1 MLNHRFLSTMPP
13 AMKPLSTR
21 AALALFAA
29 VIFAW
34 GFNWPIA
41 KLTLQEGVTP
51 LWMAAIRSALAAV
64 VLLVLMVAS
73 RNLRLP
79 RKGDWPIVLGIT
91 LLHMVAY
98 AALIATALQYLP
110 AGRSV
115 VLGYTHPLWV
125 VPGALLF
132 LGERLTP
139 VRAAGVLIGVGGIVL
154 LFNPAEVDWND
165 GKALLG
171 NGMLMLASLCWAASI
186 LQIRAHKWVSTPF
199 QLVFWEVLLATVLLG
214 VLALLLEGT
223 PRIAWSARLVLLFAY
238 GGVFGVALAYWAMA
252 MVNRSVP
259 AVTTSLGIL
268 ATPAVGI
275 VTSMIVLH
283 EPFNATLLLALVM
296 IIGGIALG
304 TLTRPAPRAV

>member
-1 MLNHRFLSTMPP
+1 
-13 AMKPLSTR
+13 MKPLSTR

-51 LWMAAIRSALAAV
+51 LWMATIRSALAAV
-64 VLLVLMVAS
+64 VLFVLMVAS

-79 RKGDWPIVLGIT
+79 RRGDWPIVLGIT

-139 VRAAGVLIGVGGIVL
+139 VRAVGVLIGVGGIVL
-154 LFNPAEVDWND
+154 LFNPAEVDWQD
-165 GKALLG
+165 REVLLG

-186 LQIRAHKWVSTPF
+186 LQIRAHKWISTPF
-199 QLVFWEVLLATVLLG
+199 QLVFWEVLLATILLG
-214 VLALLLEGT
+214 VLAGLLEGT
-223 PRIAWSARLVLLFAY
+223 PRIDWTPRLALLFGY

-283 EPFNATLLLALVM
+283 EPFNATLLVALVM

-304 TLTRPAPRAV
+304 TLTRPAPRKV

>member
-1 MLNHRFLSTMPP
+1 MLNHRLVKT
-13 AMKPLSTR
+13 LSTR

-41 KLTLQEGVTP
+41 KLTLQEGMTP
-51 LWMAAIRSALAAV
+51 LWLATIRSGLAALV
-64 VLLVLMVAS
+64 LFVLLSAT

-79 RKGDWPIVLGIT
+79 RKGDWPIVWGIA

-98 AALIATALQYLP
+98 AALIASALQYLP

-132 LGERLTP
+132 LGERLT
-139 VRAAGVLIGVGGIVL
+139 VARATGVLIGLAGIVL
-154 LFNPAEVDWND
+154 LFNPAEVDWTNRD
-165 GKALLG
+165 VLLG

-199 QLVFWEVLLATVLLG
+199 QLVFWEVLLATFLLA
-214 VLALLLEGT
+214 VLALLLEDT
-223 PRIAWSARLVLLFAY
+223 PRVEWTPRLALLFGY
-238 GGVFGVALAYWAMA
+238 GSVIGVALAYWAMA

-275 VTSMIVLH
+275 FASMIALD
-283 EPFNATLLLALVM
+283 EPFNATLLVALLM

-304 TLTRPAPRAV
+304 TLTRAPSRTSST

>member
-1 MLNHRFLSTMPP
+1 
-13 AMKPLSTR
+13 MKPLSTR

-51 LWMAAIRSALAAV
+51 LWMAAVRSALAAL
-64 VLLVLMVAS
+64 VLLLLMLAS

-165 GKALLG
+165 GRALLG

-214 VLALLLEGT
+214 GLALLLEGA
-223 PRIAWSARLVLLFAY
+223 PRIAWSARLVLLFTY

-283 EPFNATLLLALVM
+283 EPFNATLLVALVM